1 MAKTTNLDKKRL
13 ISEFEMAKSLELSA
27 AELYAKIASDGNI
40 QEQNVKTA
48 FKTLAQDEH
57 RHAQIVQEIIDLIDK
72 TL

>member
-1 MAKTTNLDKKRL
+1 MHKKRL

-27 AELYAKIASDGNI
+27 AELYAKIASDADI

-57 RHAQIVQEIIDLIDK
+57 RHAEIVQEIIDLIEK